1 MYSITVSTRFWHLAS
16 SFPPFAQFKYKFFSM
31 KREAISVEIEVNFAK
46 MRLILEEKSGDVL

>member
-1 MYSITVSTRFWHLAS
+1 
-16 SFPPFAQFKYKFFSM
+16 M